1 MFKKFN
7 LKPNIDNRRTLT
19 ALELKDY
26 VDFEVKRIYYFYDI
40 KNEAGLPALP
50 AGRQASSVGAPEP
63 NGSASDRKAGG
74 HCHKVEKELFICQ
87 RGETILEIDEG
98 DGLKDI
104 PLKQNEAVYVGNYVW
119 HRFKSA
125 SPDVMILALS
135 STNYNPSRE
144 DYIETYQE
152 FFETLKH

>member
-40 KNEAGLPALP
+40 KNE
-50 AGRQASSVGAPEP
+50 
-63 NGSASDRKAGG
+63 AGG